1 MIVMNKQLYEY
12 LEEHNYISEVRSP
25 LRQKELSK
33 ERAECICNKASNL
46 CNDIY
51 YELIVERD
59 LTKEEKKILKKVLD
73 KKDKTIKEAI
83 DYINN
88 ATDWQW
94 DNTAYEDLLQI
105 LERTENK

>member
-1 MIVMNKQLYEY
+1 MNKE
-12 LEEHNYISEVRSP
+12 
-25 LRQKELSK
+25 ELSIK
-33 ERAECICNKASNL
+33 NKIYEETQEFGRAQFVNEIYKLHQKNKA
-46 CNDIY
+46 
-51 YELIVERD
+51 
-59 LTKEEKKILKKVLD
+59 LKD
-73 KKDKTIKEAI
+73 SIKEAI

>member
-1 MIVMNKQLYEY
+1 MNKRLYEY

-59 LTKEEKKILKKVLD
+59 LTKEENKILKKVLD
-73 KKDKTIKEAI
+73 EKDKTIKEAI
-83 DYINN
+83 NYINH
-88 ATDWQW
+88 ASAWDW
-94 DNTAYEDLLQI
+94 DSVASEKLMQI
-105 LERTENK
+105 LERTDK